1 MEILSSWPWK
11 IGIFAVLLALRLALY
26 FVEAPQRQRAQRSK
40 SSTRS
45 ASEDAE
51 TGSGWAETLDSLLI
65 TIGLVFFIVQP
76 FVLQPFYIP
85 SGSMENTL
93 QWTPIQ
99 DRLLAAR
106 WIYRLRAP
114 QRGEVV
120 VFQPPRQAIQGT
132 EKTDDD
138 YIKRCIGVPG
148 DIVYANKTRTYF
160 RNGAKMSEPYVKWSP
175 LVTPEGQQLSYSYDM
190 KIVGGNMY
198 SREYTAPNI
207 LSPGYYG
214 QWHYQPAADGSE
226 VPPLVVVPPEQQ
238 DEITRAKPEAVPS
251 GMFLMLGDNR
261 NNSSDGHVWGFVPRA
276 NVVGKAM
283 CVFWPPRRIGTLDR
297 MSAASTS
304 ASTPSPSNPNAVPVS
319 ATQNTSVAIR

>member
-1 MEILSSWPWK
+1 MNSLAILSSWPWK
-11 IGIFAVLLALRLALY
+11 IGIFAALLAIRVLLYAW
-26 FVEAPQRQRAQRSK
+26 ESSQRAPRSTAQ
-40 SSTRS
+40 SST
-45 ASEDAE
+45 EKE
-51 TGSGWAETLDSLLI
+51 EVGSGWAETLDSLLV

-76 FVLQPFYIP
+76 FILQPFYIP

-93 QWTPIQ
+93 QWTPAQ

-120 VFQPPRQAIQGT
+120 VFQPPLQALQGA

-148 DIVYANKTRTYF
+148 DIISADKTRSYF
-160 RNGAKMSEPYVKWSP
+160 RNGQKINEPYVKWSP
-175 LVTPEGQQLSYSYDM
+175 QITPDGHQLLYSYDM
-190 KIVGGNMY
+190 KIVGGKVY
-198 SREYTAPNI
+198 SREYQAPEVP
-207 LSPGYYG
+207 SYGDDG
-214 QWHYQPAADGSE
+214 QWHYQPAANGSQ
-226 VPPLVVVPPEQQ
+226 VPPKVVVPPEQQ
-238 DEITRAKPEAVPS
+238 DEITNAKSEAIPP

-283 CVFWPPRRIGTLDR
+283 CVFWPPGRIGTLDR
-297 MSAASTS
+297 MSAPTSTGNMSASALSSKPLQTS
-304 ASTPSPSNPNAVPVS
+304 ALPVH
-319 ATQNTSVAIR
+319 